1 MIISIYIENH
11 CITGYMLILQYAKT
25 LRNSISLS
33 RDNFI
38 FSSTLLFL
46 SCSVMSNSVTPRT
59 AACQN
64 SLSFTVPWSLLKLMS
79 IDLEMPSNHL
89 ILCIPLSSCLQS
101 FPALGSFSN
110 AKSQLFASGGQ
121 CIGASALSSV
131 LPMNIQG

>member
-11 CITGYMLILQYAKT
+11 CITGYMLVLQYAKT
-25 LRNSISLS
+25 FRNSISLS

-38 FSSTLLFL
+38 FSITLLFL
-46 SCSVMSNSVTPRT
+46 SCSVVSNSVTPRT

-64 SLSFTVPWSLLKLMS
+64 PLSFTVAWSLLKLMS

-89 ILCIPLSSCLQS
+89 ILCHPPLILPSIIPA
-101 FPALGSFSN
+101 PGSFSN
-110 AKSQLFASGGQ
+110 AKSQLFTSGGQ
-121 CIGASALSSV
+121 CIGASALPSV